1 MASLPTYGGPVSDRL
16 DFKQATRAQLECI
29 WKAVAAETGDDRFFT
44 AKELD
49 ALPRELA
56 PYEQVLSFS
65 SGSLNGNT
73 WLIVLTDERV
83 LFLDKGML
91 FGMKKVSVDLN
102 RIANIESERGL
113 MFGKITIGANGQDY
127 SIEYVWKST
136 VDPFVEATRHAMR
149 AWAQGQTLISP
160 GTEQALSLERAI
172 DESQLEDQPAEQP
185 QPRTEFT
192 QPIVQISQPMPN
204 ADQMHWNAR
213 LDRLFTAGLISAAR
227 RDHDRR

>member
-1 MASLPTYGGPVSDRL
+1 MATWPTSRSPAPDRL
-16 DFKQATRAQLECI
+16 DFKQATRSQLECI

-56 PYEQVLSFS
+56 PFEQVLSFS

-136 VDPFVEATRHAMR
+136 VDPFVEATRRAMR
-149 AWAQGQTLISP
+149 AWAHGQTLVSP
-160 GTEQALSLERAI
+160 GTEQALSLEQARNDMQQ
-172 DESQLEDQPAEQP
+172 DEETPQTRNMPEQA
-185 QPRTEFT
+185 
-192 QPIVQISQPMPN
+192 SQPYPV
-204 ADQMHWNAR
+204 APPLPSGDQMHWNAR
-213 LDRLFTAGLISAAR
+213 LDRLYAAGLITVTR
-227 RDHDRR
+227 RDSQRR

>member
-1 MASLPTYGGPVSDRL
+1 MVTGSASSHSISDKL
-16 DFKQATRAQLECI
+16 DFKQASRLQLECI
-29 WKAVAAETGDDRFFT
+29 WKAIATETGDDRFFT

-56 PYEQVLSFS
+56 PFEQVLSFS

-113 MFGKITIGANGQDY
+113 MFGKITIGANGQYY

-136 VDPFVEATRHAMR
+136 VDPFVEATRRAMR
-149 AWAQGQTLISP
+149 AWAHGQQLLSP
-160 GTEQALSLERAI
+160 GTQEALNLERHFEDDKFEEHSENKLEYHDATDI
-172 DESQLEDQPAEQP
+172 LSNQRTQLSQSSD
-185 QPRTEFT
+185 
-192 QPIVQISQPMPN
+192 
-204 ADQMHWNAR
+204 DMHWNAR
-213 LDRLFTAGLISAAR
+213 LDRLFAAGLISADR
-227 RDHDRR
+227 RDNERR